1 MIKETDSLTYMK
13 NLLKGKETDR
23 ELFSAFFS
31 SFDGKIFESNDLYPE
46 IFALVYRNDHP
57 YMNEKYKGYLTLDIA
72 MQWMPYNDYRGS
84 KEELDKAID
93 QENFHCYQLHLYL
106 YYSCKEEMDVK
117 MMKEWQILSS
127 SYKDKEKEDKEAFLK
142 SISETFDDYK
152 SKGYQFLGYELDF
165 TDAQ

>member
-1 MIKETDSLTYMK
+1 MIKETDSLSYMK
-13 NLLKGKETDR
+13 DILKGKAKDT

-31 SFDGKIFESNDLYPE
+31 SFDEKVFESNDLYPE

-57 YMNEKYKGYLTLDIA
+57 YLSDRYKGYLTLDIA

-106 YYSCKEEMDVK
+106 YYSSKKDVEVK

-127 SYKDKEKEDKEAFLK
+127 SYKDKETEDKKAFLK
-142 SISETFDDYK
+142 TISETLDNYK
-152 SKGYQFLGYELDF
+152 SDGYQFLGYELDF